1 MCSSFSVHEAYWIEE
16 LFFVLGEQLFWSL
29 SCRECWLPFTCSSS
43 WLCIGSTPPRG
54 ASGRSAGGACW
65 GADCTEVAVHCRPV
79 PPAPHTEG
87 RVFPKGKVGAYLS
100 RSGAPEVAP
109 GISQAGCC
117 LRLQTASSDESCGIP
132 VCFAYAGLV
141 ALCKGWQVERRA
153 CVGLDL
159 LLGKVAVAIPALLV
173 QQQQGHWYFL
183 QLSPPCF
190 LLQLLLFSSTL
201 LTTSIVS
208 SVAQLAACGLYQ
220 FLILEMTTSPESVL
234 TLLVV

>member
-1 MCSSFSVHEAYWIEE
+1 M
-16 LFFVLGEQLFWSL
+16 
-29 SCRECWLPFTCSSS
+29 
-43 WLCIGSTPPRG
+43 
-54 ASGRSAGGACW
+54 
-65 GADCTEVAVHCRPV
+65 
-79 PPAPHTEG
+79 
-87 RVFPKGKVGAYLS
+87 
-100 RSGAPEVAP
+100 
-109 GISQAGCC
+109 
-117 LRLQTASSDESCGIP
+117 
-132 VCFAYAGLV
+132 
-141 ALCKGWQVERRA
+141 
-153 CVGLDL
+153 GLDL

-208 SVAQLAACGLYQ
+208 SVAQLAGCGLYQ